1 MIISL
6 MMDLQY
12 LRIRY
17 IKGMFAPSYVNK
29 VSGAIKFLFCDGA
42 SIEVI
47 RYIFRLGTVGTDD
60 EIFNTLGYVVTSSVF
75 TNRVIRLT
83 GLSSIL
89 NTTRRWKSSDNMWR
103 LSRMRVNF
111 SGVFG

>member
-1 MIISL
+1 
-6 MMDLQY
+6 
-12 LRIRY
+12 
-17 IKGMFAPSYVNK
+17 MFAPSYVNK

-89 NTTRRWKSSDNMWR
+89 NTTRRWKSSDIRYHQQMLNGKPGHRGNKMQK
-103 LSRMRVNF
+103 SIAENVNRIITK
-111 SGVFG
+111 